1 MLNDTFFCDFQTPCC
16 TLKKWPKKG
25 RQMFHN
31 ILPKSILHKRWEIFE
46 KRRTIR
52 YVIKDNVAR
61 FALPEI
67 FIVLETRKMYS
78 SPKLEPPIVMIIF
91 SGLICTK
98 NGWSGYT
105 KIPSSH
111 ALKLQKLALERWSWW
126 SSWKC
131 AECVSSIDRNSRAI
145 RKDGSAETI
154 ILNECLVY

>member
-1 MLNDTFFCDFQTPCC
+1 MPKFKCDIFNHFQTVC
-16 TLKKWPKKG
+16 
-25 RQMFHN
+25 N
-31 ILPKSILHKRWEIFE
+31 ILPKSSLHKRWEISE
-46 KRRTIR
+46 KRPTIR

-61 FALPEI
+61 FARPRPEI

-111 ALKLQKLALERWSWW
+111 ALKLQKLALEQR
-126 SSWKC
+126 WKC